1 MRDQDIDG
9 GAGEL
14 AAGGHLVG
22 RNRRG
27 QARRVGGDAQL
38 IGQPFQRLRQILF
51 LRGQHDLRA
60 IGRRQQAGLA
70 RIGEEAHRR
79 ARAGQHQASRV
90 LELGHGQIDRIGQPV
105 HRRAGT
111 AALDAAIGG
120 LGDQAHAGGA
130 GDPARRFQRA
140 AQRGAAQHQHG
151 VLAAADGI
159 GARTASAEVRGAASR
174 AAITGADAPA
184 GRSVQ
189 AASAGRISVAIL
201 PGSRRATATAS
212 AASAEIAPAV
222 SVRRTNA
229 TWAAPRPRHHWSAV
243 RRTAHDRW
251 HDRPRH

>member
-60 IGRRQQAGLA
+60 IGRRQRAGLA

-159 GARTASAEVRGAASR
+159 GGARTASAEVRGAASR
-174 AAITGADAPA
+174 PRSRAQTRPLANPSRRRRPA
-184 GRSVQ
+184 GSAWQYCQ
-189 AASAGRISVAIL
+189 ARVA
-201 PGSRRATATAS
+201 RR
-212 AASAEIAPAV
+212 
-222 SVRRTNA
+222 RR
-229 TWAAPRPRHHWSAV
+229 PRPR
-243 RRTAHDRW
+243 
-251 HDRPRH
+251 RPRSRQR